1 MKAKYDIDVQIT
13 GQDGNVFNLIS
24 LCTLAMKRNGV
35 EKSEIEEFRKECMSG
50 DYDNALQTMMK
61 WVNVH

>member
-1 MKAKYDIDVQIT
+1 MAKYDIDVQLT
-13 GQDGNVFNLIS
+13 GQDGNVFNLMS

-35 EKSEIEEFRKECMSG
+35 AREEIEAFRKECIQG
-50 DYDNALQTMMK
+50 DYDHALQTMMK